1 MPFPNYE
8 HFINM
13 PYNWKFDM
21 YGIEDT
27 PIFTMHT
34 SRSCPYRCSFCG
46 VAAIWTRKWTSFSAE
61 RIVKEIDHYVEKY
74 GCKGIY
80 FREDLFTTDMRRV
93 ENMCDLLLQREYK
106 IKWACE
112 ARADITNPAI
122 LEKMSKSGC
131 IGLYCGIES
140 GSASGLIKKKKDTLS

>member
-1 MPFPNYE
+1 MYKFIFTVLLTIISFSNLNAEIIKKIDISGNVRVSDETIKIYGEIKLNSDYNEQKLNSIINNSISGRIRALDEMPFPNYE

-61 RIVKEIDHYVEKY
+61 RIVKEIDLYVEKY
-74 GCKGIY
+74 GCK
-80 FREDLFTTDMRRV
+80 
-93 ENMCDLLLQREYK
+93 
-106 IKWACE
+106 
-112 ARADITNPAI
+112 
-122 LEKMSKSGC
+122 
-131 IGLYCGIES
+131 
-140 GSASGLIKKKKDTLS
+140 